1 MAGHAAHDKYESYM
15 PMELLAE
22 WSDKDPLKRLE
33 QTLRDERAIDE
44 RRLEGIRARVKDE
57 VHGGCGAGRRRR
69 LCRPRPRRILA
80 CSPSRAG
87 VRTMPELTYLEAIRT
102 AMHDEMEID
111 ERVFVMGEDVGRQGG
126 AFGATKELQ
135 QRFGELRS
143 IDTPVAES
151 GIVGVAV
158 GAAMA
163 GQRPIAEMQFADFVS
178 CAFDQLIT
186 CAAKMHYRI
195 GWAVPMVVRCPNG
208 GGVGGGPYHSENVE
222 AWFHHHAGLKIVCP
236 ATATDAYGLLRS
248 AIRDPNPVVFC
259 EHKFLYRRVK
269 EEVITGPRDG
279 LLVPLGEASVAARGL
294 RPLNHHLRLDRA
306 AGAGSGRHALG
317 EEGVSVEV
325 IDLRCLVPFDRETVL
340 ASVRKTGKA
349 LIVHEDN
356 LTGGFG
362 GEVAAV
368 IAQEAFE
375 HLDAPVRRVAALDT
389 PIPFSPPLEREYLP
403 LEDDILAAARDLAAY

>member
-1 MAGHAAHDKYESYM
+1 MA
-15 PMELLAE
+15 
-22 WSDKDPLKRLE
+22 
-33 QTLRDERAIDE
+33 
-44 RRLEGIRARVKDE
+44 
-57 VHGGCGAGRRRR
+57 
-69 LCRPRPRRILA
+69 
-80 CSPSRAG
+80 
-87 VRTMPELTYLEAIRT
+87 ELTYLEAVRE
-102 AMHDEMEID
+102 AMHDEMQVD
-111 ERVFVMGEDVGRQGG
+111 ERVFVLGEDVGRQGG

-178 CAFDQLIT
+178 CAFDQLVT

-195 GWAVPMVVRCPNG
+195 GWEVPLVVRCPNG

-236 ATATDAYGLLRS
+236 ATATDAYGMLRA

-269 EEVITGPRDG
+269 EEVATGG
-279 LLVPLGEASVAARGL
+279 SEGELVPLGKARVTRPGDDLTIVTYAATVQL
-294 RPLNHHLRLDRA
+294 ALAAADRMA
-306 AGAGSGRHALG
+306 
-317 EEGVSVEV
+317 EEDVSVEV
-325 IDLRCLVPFDRETVL
+325 IDLRTLIPFDRETVL
-340 ASVRKTGKA
+340 ESVKRTGKV

-362 GEVAAV
+362 AEVAAIV
-368 IAQEAFE
+368 AEDAFE
-375 HLDAPVRRVAALDT
+375 YLDAPVRRVAAIDT
-389 PIPFSPPLEREYLP
+389 PIPFAPPLEREYMP
-403 LEDDILAAARDLAAY
+403 LEDDIVAAVRALADY